1 MQVFILTEW
10 LRLAVSTDFFS
21 ELSAVGTVRV
31 QSSVTVAVF
40 YQSHLLKL
48 L

>member
-1 MQVFILTEW
+1 MLTEW
-10 LRLAVSTDFFS
+10 LRLAVSSDFS
-21 ELSAVGTVRV
+21 ELPAVGTELTAVGV
-31 QSSVTVAVF
+31 QSSLAMAVF